1 MTEMARRRDCRR
13 GPSRGRNHLRT
24 NHDSHSYQGEARR
37 TGSGRVGLSQTARA
51 GDAATLPTY
60 AQAAEKITRTRQRG
74 AHGDRIGALIG
85 PNIRGRSEL
94 SGRRLTSRRWTITKD
109 GRFLPNSWNR
119 LDYGTY
125 YLYRNVDCCGTVQ
138 VETLMPA
145 GKRQPMIANLQL
157 EELGHRGFALAMQ
170 MLGHRDDAADAVQ
183 DSLHQLVR
191 KWRSFDAE
199 RGELTS
205 WFLKIVRNRCVD
217 LIRQRAR
224 QQSESV
230 ELEQITEHTSQRPD
244 TVAEKHEMMGL
255 LKTELMAMPE
265 DQREIILLRDF
276 HNLSYAEVA
285 EMLSIPQGTVMSR
298 LHRARVELH
307 GRMEQYQ

>member
-1 MTEMARRRDCRR
+1 M
-13 GPSRGRNHLRT
+13 
-24 NHDSHSYQGEARR
+24 
-37 TGSGRVGLSQTARA
+37 
-51 GDAATLPTY
+51 
-60 AQAAEKITRTRQRG
+60 
-74 AHGDRIGALIG
+74 
-85 PNIRGRSEL
+85 
-94 SGRRLTSRRWTITKD
+94 
-109 GRFLPNSWNR
+109 
-119 LDYGTY
+119 
-125 YLYRNVDCCGTVQ
+125 
-138 VETLMPA
+138 
-145 GKRQPMIANLQL
+145 
-157 EELGHRGFALAMQ
+157 
-170 MLGHRDDAADAVQ
+170 
-183 DSLHQLVR
+183 
-191 KWRSFDAE
+191 
-199 RGELTS
+199 TS